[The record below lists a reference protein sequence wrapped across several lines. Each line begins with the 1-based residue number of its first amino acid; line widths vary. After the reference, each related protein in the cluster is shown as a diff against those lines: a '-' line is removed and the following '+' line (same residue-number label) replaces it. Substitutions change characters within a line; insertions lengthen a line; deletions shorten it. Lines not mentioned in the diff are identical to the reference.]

1 MSGNTSVIKPHVA
14 AITDAFPVF
23 RYAAGSAII
32 MVVVM
37 SAGYTLAYITP
48 VLALTFLSP
57 GAKPPTLKSGITFIF
72 IISIASLAGF
82 LFTRLF
88 IEFPLVFL
96 PLLAL
101 IIFHLYYT
109 TSLQHMKMWL
119 ILSLLLIPIVSMQ
132 SDKLGGIVA
141 MNLVMNALLAMIMV
155 GLVYFIFPAQG
166 LAGTDKKIQP
176 IPPLSDRQRYISA
189 GIRILIVLPVLV
201 LFFVFQWTESLLVLI
216 FIAILSMNPAS
227 NMRKSGIGIII
238 ANISGGL
245 AAILVF
251 NLLVIVPNVLF
262 FGLLTLLSG
271 LYFGN
276 KLFSQKPIAPLYG
289 MAFSTFLLVLGSV
302 TSSAEG
308 EAGETVWQR
317 ILQIGLAVIY
327 IVVGFGLVDHLSRS
341 KRVKNLSINAD
352 QHEIH

>member
-1 MSGNTSVIKPHVA
+1 ML
-14 AITDAFPVF
+14 

-32 MVVVM
+32 MVIVM
-37 SAGYTLAYITP
+37 SADYTLAYITP
-48 VLALTFLSP
+48 VLALNFLSP
-57 GAKPPTLKSGITFIF
+57 GAKPPTLKSSIAFIF
-72 IISIASLAGF
+72 IISIASLVGF

-109 TSLQHMKMWL
+109 TSLQPMKMWL
-119 ILSLLLIPIVSMQ
+119 ILSLLLIPMVSMQ

-141 MNLVMNALLAMIMV
+141 INLVMNALLVMIMV
-155 GLVYFIFPAQG
+155 WLVFFIFPVKG
-166 LAGTDKKIQP
+166 SVSTDKNVKT
-176 IPPLSDRQRYISA
+176 IPLLSDRQRYISA
-189 GIRILIVLPVLV
+189 GIKILVLLPVIV

-216 FIAILSMNPAS
+216 YTAILSMNPAS

-251 NLLVIVPNVLF
+251 NLLVIVPNLLF
-262 FGLLTLLSG
+262 FSLLVLLSG

-276 KLFSQKPIAPLYG
+276 RLFSQRPLASLYG

-327 IVVGFGLVDHLSRS
+327 IVVAFGLADHLSRS
-341 KRVKNLSINAD
+341 KRVKNSTINAD
-352 QHEIH
+352 QHEIR